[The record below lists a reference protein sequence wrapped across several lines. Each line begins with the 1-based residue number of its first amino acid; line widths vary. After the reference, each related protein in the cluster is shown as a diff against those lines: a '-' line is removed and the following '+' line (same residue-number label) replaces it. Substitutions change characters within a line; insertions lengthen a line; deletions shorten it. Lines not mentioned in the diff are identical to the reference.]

1 MYRLNPNL
9 LDIMSSNEELKD
21 IIQDHFDN
29 VDVGMEEAWRND
41 MSDRLDAF
49 NERKRRGVI
58 FFFTIGILL
67 FSSITL
73 GAYFFSGKSE
83 VPVHLAHK
91 TANKASDLAKQSVK
105 NEKELLDVE
114 HADDN
119 LSLNESTR
127 SNTQS
132 INNDMSDTRIE
143 NNDQNQDDILVQ
155 KGTSSPLKTDH
166 NTTDINSEDMAVDLG
181 EAKAETEPSDLI
193 RLKESNSSNMAGDT
207 TSQIQNDILAQKGI
221 STSKR
226 TVLNTSDLTNKDVSI
241 DLGEAKDESVP
252 SDTIRTKEAGSS
264 DVAGNTTQ
272 SNPNL
277 SNAQVDGNSAP
288 DLDTLNPK
296 KLIENE
302 NPPDIETIA
311 LSESQLDSLNAETN
325 TFSSIDSVETSSLA
339 QTDSINLIK
348 DETKT
353 PSLWEIGVLGGVSY
367 DFRSFS
373 SNSQSPYFEE
383 RINNE
388 QMNLGWSGSIEIARN
403 IGSFQLITGVS
414 YQSFSETIN
423 YNPIDLESTQETVTY
438 VDNSYWDY
446 DSIMQLGVWYYFDS
460 VYVQVIDT
468 VTQTTTISSSDS
480 SGLPANGVN
489 SFQYFQIPLRFGFPI
504 YHLTKLEIDGY
515 IGGSMGFLTK
525 KRGNYLVD
533 GGGIAPAE
541 AKKVTFNSLFSIRV
555 KYKFMDRMSIGLEPY
570 VRIDHGNHSPI
581 MGVKRR
587 YTSFGMNVGLFFSL

>member
-1 MYRLNPNL
+1 
-9 LDIMSSNEELKD
+9 MSSNEELKD

-49 NERKRRGVI
+49 NKRKRRGVI
-58 FFFTIGILL
+58 FFFTIGLLL

-83 VPVHLAHK
+83 VPVHLAKK
-91 TANKASDLAKQSVK
+91 TDNKASDLKKQSVK
-105 NEKELLDVE
+105 NEKKFLDVE
-114 HADDN
+114 RADDN
-119 LSLNESTR
+119 LNLNESTR

-132 INNDMSDTRIE
+132 INNDLSDARIK

-155 KGTSSPLKTDH
+155 KGTSSSSLKTDH
-166 NTTDINSEDMAVDLG
+166 NTTDTNSEDMAVDLG
-181 EAKAETEPSDLI
+181 ETKVETEPSDLI
-193 RLKESNSSNMAGDT
+193 RLKESNSSNMAGDA

-221 STSKR
+221 STSQK
-226 TVLNTSDLTNKDVSI
+226 TDLNTSDLTNKDVSV
-241 DLGEAKDESVP
+241 DLGEAKDETVS
-252 SDTIRTKEAGSS
+252 SDTNLTKESGSS

-296 KLIENE
+296 KLIESE

-325 TFSSIDSVETSSLA
+325 TFSSIDSVETRSLA

-403 IGSFQLITGVS
+403 IGRLQLITGIS
-414 YQSFSETIN
+414 YQRISETID
-423 YNPIDLESTQETVTY
+423 YDVVDFESSEVTEIY
-438 VDNSYWDY
+438 IDNSYWEY
-446 DSIMQLGVWYYFDS
+446 DSIMQQGVWYYFDS
-460 VYVQVIDT
+460 VYIQNIDT
-468 VTQTTTISSSDS
+468 VSQTTITSVIDS

-489 SFQYFQIPLRFGFPI
+489 SFQYFQVPLRFGFPI
-504 YHLTKLEIDGY
+504 YHLPKLKIDGY
-515 IGGSMGFLTK
+515 IGGSIGFLAQ
-525 KRGNYLVD
+525 KRGNYLLD
-533 GGGIAPAE
+533 GGGITLAE
-541 AKKVTFNSLFSIRV
+541 VKKVTFNSLFSIRV
-555 KYKFMDRMSIGLEPY
+555 KYQFMEKMSIGLEPY
-570 VRIDHGNHSPI
+570 VRVGHGNHSPI